1 MLNDENIMRLQ
12 QAIEEVACRSMR
24 TPKDFDYLSE
34 LIKERLHE
42 TVSAS
47 TLKRFFGYVSSPSL
61 PRQNT
66 LDILSTFV
74 GYKDWEAFCQ
84 QTAPSR
90 PTRGGA
96 TMSSGIPSETQVP
109 PRGDLEETTSRGDLE
124 DAPPRGGREG
134 VSSRWRWAGIMTV
147 TLIVVAVAALLLFGQ
162 RTVTHDAEPRVLRAG
177 QSFASVNDY
186 LRLFGIDDTSN
197 AWSKPLPHLNGIIV
211 WGPQYHHPEW
221 HNDGNRSS
229 LMPTITEYWQ
239 PIAPLGID
247 SSIIAARNSDNYLR
261 ATTFRELRITFMK
274 DLSDSTYTFLGIYRL
289 SETQSD
295 SSRLVWERVLDSCDL
310 SALDQLELLRD

>member
-109 PRGDLEETTSRGDLE
+109 PRGDLE
-124 DAPPRGGREG
+124 DAPPSGGTGGGLVSLALGRHHDRDVDRGGG
-134 VSSRWRWAGIMTV
+134 GGTA
-147 TLIVVAVAALLLFGQ
+147 AV
-162 RTVTHDAEPRVLRAG
+162 RTAHR
-177 QSFASVNDY
+177 
-186 LRLFGIDDTSN
+186 
-197 AWSKPLPHLNGIIV
+197 H
-211 WGPQYHHPEW
+211 
-221 HNDGNRSS
+221 
-229 LMPTITEYWQ
+229 
-239 PIAPLGID
+239 
-247 SSIIAARNSDNYLR
+247 ARR
-261 ATTFRELRITFMK
+261 
-274 DLSDSTYTFLGIYRL
+274 
-289 SETQSD
+289 
-295 SSRLVWERVLDSCDL
+295 
-310 SALDQLELLRD
+310 

>member
-47 TLKRFFGYVSSPSL
+47 TLKRFFGYVSSSSM

-84 QTAPSR
+84 QT
-90 PTRGGA
+90 PTPQRQPD
-96 TMSSGIPSETQVP
+96 SSPEDLSSE
-109 PRGDLEETTSRGDLE
+109 DLSSE
-124 DAPPRGGREG
+124 DSSSEDSSPALPDSTP
-134 VSSRWRWAGIMTV
+134 SRWRWAGIVTV
-147 TLIVVAVAALLLFGQ
+147 SLIVVAVAALLLFGQ

-239 PIAPLGID
+239 PIAPFGMD

-261 ATTFRELRITFMK
+261 VTTFRELRITFMK

-295 SSRLVWERVLDSCDL
+295 TSRLVWERVLDSCDL
-310 SALDQLELLRD
+310 SALDQLEFLRD